1 MMRRMHLLFWVWYS
15 IGFLLLLFVGVPD
28 ALSFSNGLFLVFY
41 ALYTVSL
48 LFDAKQQHRLS
59 DQSVS
64 ITRSITLWGITF
76 LIWLGGMGVEWLG
89 IHTGWPFG
97 EYSYS
102 KILGNHLAEVPVT
115 MGFAWIAVV
124 LNAVLLDTAQQ
135 GRYYKLLRALKV
147 GCWIVIMDLVLDPV
161 AFDRNFWSWEGDGG
175 FYGVPVTNY
184 VSWFVIGGLLS
195 MLLPRISVGQRI
207 ARRAVVLYQMI
218 LLLFGLMG
226 LQSALTGS
234 FLAAV
239 VGILLAEGSY
249 RYAYRKQVQL
259 V

>member
-1 MMRRMHLLFWVWYS
+1 MMSRMHLLFWIWYS
-15 IGFLLLLFVGVPD
+15 IGFVLLLFVGVPD

-41 ALYTVSL
+41 ALYAISL
-48 LFDAKQQHRLS
+48 LFDAKLQHSLS
-59 DQSVS
+59 DRSV
-64 ITRSITLWGITF
+64 RPVRLGGILF

-102 KILGNHLAEVPVT
+102 SILGFHLAEVPVT
-115 MGFAWIAVV
+115 LGFAWIAVV
-124 LNAVLLDTAQQ
+124 LNAALLDTARQ

-161 AFDRNFWSWEGDGG
+161 AFDRNFWSWESEGG

-184 VSWFVIGGLLS
+184 ISWFVIGGLLS
-195 MLLPRISVGQRI
+195 MLLPRISAGQLI
-207 ARRAVVLYQMI
+207 VRRAALLYQMI
-218 LLLFGLMG
+218 LLMFGLMA
-226 LQSALTGS
+226 LQSGLTGS

-239 VGILLAEGSY
+239 IGILLAEGSY
-249 RYAYRKQVQL
+249 RYAYRKQVQ
-259 V
+259 VV